1 MIGSKSKSALWA
13 VHRYTYPPEAISR
26 QPELPSTD
34 RRRILRVADIPGSV
48 DPWAAFLSR
57 LARKSW
63 IIWAEADS
71 NRGTI
76 NLIVDK
82 RFCPPYSFLEL
93 LIC

>member
-1 MIGSKSKSALWA
+1 M
-13 VHRYTYPPEAISR
+13 
-26 QPELPSTD
+26 PSGRD
-34 RRRILRVADIPGSV
+34 NFRVDKTGLA
-48 DPWAAFLSR
+48 DPWAAFLSG

-63 IIWAEADS
+63 MIWPETDS
-71 NRGTI
+71 NRETI